1 MCALTMCLLQCF
13 FWPKFFPQ
21 MRQLNGWSLKGSSR
35 QLLSTIFPED
45 KQVFYSS
52 FRMKI
57 FKTRHSMSSSFIDTT
72 DSLLGKEIL
81 INLTS
86 SDICCDFLWDGPSVS
101 LHSWGS
107 CCKHDIALPGLH
119 CAQSGCVAYKWFS
132 LEKSGHTNCSRS
144 DLQQLG
150 FGLPHL
156 KVNEFSK
163 N

>member
-1 MCALTMCLLQCF
+1 MCALTICLLQCF

-45 KQVFYSS
+45 KQGFYSS
-52 FRMKI
+52 LRMNI
-57 FKTRHSMSSSFIDTT
+57 FKTRHNLGSFIDTWYSTGT
-72 DSLLGKEIL
+72 DII

-86 SDICCDFLWDGPSVS
+86 SDRCYDFLWDGPSVT
-101 LHSWGS
+101 LRSWGS
-107 CCKHDIALPGLH
+107 CCKHDTAFPGLH
-119 CAQSGCVAYKWFS
+119 CAQSECVVYKWFS
-132 LEKSGHTNCSRS
+132 LEKSGHTSCSRT